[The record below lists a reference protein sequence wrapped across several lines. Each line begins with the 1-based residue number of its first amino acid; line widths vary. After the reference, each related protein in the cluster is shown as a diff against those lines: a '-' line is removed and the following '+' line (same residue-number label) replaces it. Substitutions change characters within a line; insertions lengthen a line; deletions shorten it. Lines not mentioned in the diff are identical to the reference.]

1 MQNAETNKKVARQFI
16 EGVSEGNVNTMMNC
30 LHDDGSIET
39 MGSTLISGA
48 NDKKAVRALASHVQ
62 DAFPKGIK
70 MTIHNL
76 IGEDDTVAVEAE
88 SLGTHSSGKTYNNKY
103 HFLMRFRDGKIIYMK
118 EYLDTEH
125 VTEVL
130 CGGQRPTA
138 GKKSWKD

>member
-1 MQNAETNKKVARQFI
+1 MQNVESNKKVAREFI
-16 EGVSEGNVNTMMNC
+16 EGVSAGDVDAMMRC
-30 LHDDGSIET
+30 LHDEGSIET
-39 MGSTLISGA
+39 MGTTLISGV
-48 NDKKAVRALASHVQ
+48 NDKKTVRGLAAHVQ

-70 MTIHNL
+70 LTIHNL
-76 IGEDDTVAVEAE
+76 IGENDTVAVEAE
-88 SLGTHSSGKTYNNKY
+88 SLGVHSSGKIYNNKY